1 MRPSRRTILRAS
13 GAVAA
18 AGIGAGRMLSAAA
31 APVRTRVLAQAGGAA
46 PTVPSARTIKRW
58 ISTIVDQ
65 GIRRPAYPAD
75 KWIERWG
82 RARFEELGLDDVH
95 FEPVEVE
102 RWDPGTAVLTIGDR
116 RFRGLQLPYTE
127 SGTVEGE
134 LVVMPSTAEPGT
146 VDGRI
151 GVVELNPITLP
162 QDYARDNLATAFVDP
177 DDDLQTLQQ
186 TLPFDTK
193 FNEVMDPALEGGA
206 IGFVGL
212 LTGFPWVTHD
222 YYVPYDGKHR
232 EAPGIWLDSRD
243 GQAVLDLVAG
253 GTTAARLEVGG
264 KRTPANSR
272 NVVGMLPGASDEWVI
287 VASHHDGPWAS
298 AVEDASGTSLVLA
311 QAAYWAEVPRDQR
324 PHNMMFVLMAG
335 HMFGGAGTSAFVAEH
350 GVLLD
355 QVVLEVH
362 LEHAA
367 RQAVAEDGELV
378 PTDDPEVRWW
388 FTSENPSLVTKVQDA
403 LTAERLGRSL
413 ILKPDVF
420 FAAPPTDGAAF
431 HVAGVPIVQFLTA
444 PMYLFDSGD
453 TIDKIHDASLEPVSR
468 AVVQIIESTAGVTAA
483 QMRAGVV
490 PSGD

>member
-1 MRPSRRTILRAS
+1 MRPTRRAILRA
-13 GAVAA
+13 GGVVAA
-18 AGIGAGRMLSAAA
+18 AGIGAGRVVSAAA
-31 APVRTRVLAQAGGAA
+31 APVRDRLFAQAGDA

-58 ISTIVDQ
+58 ITTIVDQ

-116 RFRGLQLPYTE
+116 RFRGLQLPFTE
-127 SGTVEGE
+127 STTVEGE
-134 LVVMPSTAEPGT
+134 LAVMASTTEPGA

-151 GVVELNPITLP
+151 GVVEFNPITLP

-177 DDDLQTLQQ
+177 DNELQTLQQ

-193 FNEVMDPALEGGA
+193 FNEIADPAIEAGA
-206 IGFVGL
+206 VGFVGL
-212 LTGFPWVTHD
+212 LTGFPWETHD
-222 YYVPYDGKHR
+222 YYVPYDGRHR
-232 EAPGIWLDSRD
+232 EVPGVWLDSRD
-243 GQAVLDLVAG
+243 GEAVLELIAAG
-253 GTTAARLEVGG
+253 KTSATLEVGG
-264 KRTPANSR
+264 KRAPARSR
-272 NVVGMLPGASDEWVI
+272 NVVGTLPGASDEWVI
-287 VASHHDGPWAS
+287 IASHHDGPWAS
-298 AVEDASGTSLVLA
+298 AVEDASGVSLVLA
-311 QAAYWAEVPRDQR
+311 QAAYWAKVPREQR
-324 PHNMMFVLMAG
+324 PHNLMFVLMAG
-335 HMFGGAGTSAFVAEH
+335 HMFGGAGTSAFVSEH
-350 GVLLD
+350 SDLLD

-367 RQAVAEDGELV
+367 RQAVGEDGTLV
-378 PTDDPEVRWW
+378 ATDDPEVRWW
-388 FTSENPSLVTKVQDA
+388 FTSENPTLVTEVQDA

-413 ILKPDVF
+413 IMRPDVF

-431 HVAGVPIVQFLTA
+431 HLAGVPIVHFLTA

-468 AVVQIIESTAGVTAA
+468 AVVRIVESTAGVTAA